1 MAVVITPGN
10 FIQLVESFK
19 VVFRGFKDSSFSSGY
34 SSFANAVHG
43 LKLDRMLHHRAD
55 PTNAMSGDD

>member
-43 LKLDRMLHHRAD
+43 LKLDRMLHH
-55 PTNAMSGDD
+55 NAMIGDD